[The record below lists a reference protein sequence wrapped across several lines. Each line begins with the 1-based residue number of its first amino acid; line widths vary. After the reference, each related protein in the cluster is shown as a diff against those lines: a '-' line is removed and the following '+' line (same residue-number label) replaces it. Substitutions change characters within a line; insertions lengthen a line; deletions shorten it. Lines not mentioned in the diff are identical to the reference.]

1 MSIYT
6 AIIIFF
12 AAVGASIYFWWDRRE
27 HFRLWTYTNNC
38 IKIVQHETAEYEKKI
53 DTLFTKND
61 EMNRDISYI
70 KEHVAGIHESV
81 AWIKEYIK
89 NNPGTK

>member
-1 MSIYT
+1 
-6 AIIIFF
+6 
-12 AAVGASIYFWWDRRE
+12 
-27 HFRLWTYTNNC
+27 
-38 IKIVQHETAEYEKKI
+38 
-53 DTLFTKND
+53 
-61 EMNRDISYI
+61 MNRDISYI